1 MAPPPKGRM
10 HPSRYLAVLAGIFVL
25 LYALVFLT
33 GPGGIAD
40 WHQKLKPRLGL
51 DLVGG
56 TTLTLIARTPDG
68 KAPAKTSLEEARNI
82 IEQRVNGL
90 GIAEPEVVTE
100 GNSNIVVSVAGQNS
114 DAIKQVG
121 EPAQMRFR
129 KVLNQVQ
136 DTSQQPKPKPKPTP
150 SKKPSSKPSAKA
162 SGKASASPKSSPSGK
177 SSASPKSSPS
187 GKASASPTP
196 SASASSANDTV
207 PTTADQR
214 RTLARV
220 KAKLGMAYQAAAQ
233 VKSPDQV
240 TQAGPQAAELLKGFT
255 KLSREEVA
263 VLPTSMQFNIPQVT
277 CKQLNGRA
285 AGVIDEPKKQVV
297 ACDKSTKYL
306 LDQAKVVGTDVK
318 SASYTYDQ
326 QQGGWKVVISFNGKG
341 QSNWTNLTKEAY
353 DNSGKPTCEQGS
365 LDQAGHCRVA
375 IVLDTRVVSAP
386 AIQSVI
392 AGDAEISGSFT
403 QDDAQVLANQLKYGA
418 LPLTF
423 TQGEA
428 QQISATLGVA
438 QLEAGLIAA
447 AIGLLIVVLYSLFY
461 YRLLGI
467 VIFLS
472 LVLSGLLVFAALI
485 LLGRNPGLTLTLA
498 GFAGFIVSLG
508 VAADSFVIYFERLKD
523 EIRDGR
529 SARSAVPRAWVRAR
543 RTIISANAITIMC
556 AGVLYFLSTGSVRGF
571 AFALGLA
578 TILDLLVVFLFRHPI
593 MTLFARSRAFLSPR
607 VSGLGRVLEH
617 AGQDDKPRRRP
628 GRTAAKEA

>member
-1 MAPPPKGRM
+1 M

-33 GPGGIAD
+33 GSGGITD

-56 TTLTLIARTPDG
+56 TTLTLIARTTDG
-68 KAPAKTSLEEARNI
+68 KAPPKTSLEEARNI

-121 EPAQMRFR
+121 EPAQLRFR

-136 DTSQQPKPKPKPTP
+136 DTSQQPKPKPTP
-150 SKKPSSKPSAKA
+150 SKKSSSKPSATPKA
-162 SGKASASPKSSPSGK
+162 SGKASATPKSSAKSSPKTSPSGK
-177 SSASPKSSPS
+177 S
-187 GKASASPTP
+187 SASPTP
-196 SASASSANDTV
+196 SASASSTTDTTV
-207 PTTADQR
+207 PTTADQK

-240 TQAGPQAAELLKGFT
+240 TQAGPQAAKLLKGFT
-255 KLSREEVA
+255 KLSRDEVA
-263 VLPTSMQFNIPQVT
+263 VLPTAMQFNIPQIT
-277 CKQLNGRA
+277 CKQLNSRS
-285 AGVIDEPKKQVV
+285 AGTIDSPDRQVV
-297 ACDKSTKYL
+297 ACDKSAKYL
-306 LDQAKVVGTDVK
+306 LDKAKVVGTDVK
-318 SASYTYDQ
+318 SASYSYDQ
-326 QQGGWKVVISFNGKG
+326 QQGGWKVVLSFKGNG
-341 QSNWTNLTKEAY
+341 QSHWTNLTKEAY
-353 DNSGKPTCEQGS
+353 DNSGKPTCEQAS
-365 LDQAGHCRVA
+365 LDQSGHCRVA

-403 QDDAQVLANQLKYGA
+403 QNDAQILANQLKFGA

-438 QLEAGLIAA
+438 QLQAGLIAA

-543 RTIISANAITIMC
+543 RTIISANAITIM
-556 AGVLYFLSTGSVRGF
+556 AAAVLYFLSAGSVRGF

-593 MTLFARSRAFLSPR
+593 MTLFARSRAFLSPK
-607 VSGLGRVLEH
+607 VSGLGRVLQH
-617 AGQDDKPRRRP
+617 AGQDDNPRRRP